1 VTLGKDRDQPLNKMK
16 LYLALALLL
25 FGTQLKADEPV
36 YPFPADQIKS
46 AYSDGLYWEC
56 TSKDGVTK
64 SGSICPVSSKNG
76 VGTSITQHDDGSPD
90 TVTLHWKHGVS
101 TIDN

>member
-1 VTLGKDRDQPLNKMK
+1 MTTQIPK
-16 LYLALALLL
+16 LLVLVALVHCTTASR
-25 FGTQLKADEPV
+25 LKADEPV

-64 SGSICPVSSKNG
+64 SGSICPVSSPNG

-90 TVTLHWKHGVS
+90 TVTLHWKNGVS